1 MNTTTEVLEVK
12 VDTARHLEE
21 RLNDAVRNLQDVAVR
36 TRKHGIL
43 VTRLNPG
50 HYTVSLSDKVPF
62 GITREQSR

>member
-1 MNTTTEVLEVK
+1 MNTTVELLEVK
-12 VDTARHLEE
+12 VDTALHLEE
-21 RLNDAVRNLQDVAVR
+21 RLNAAVRNLQDVAIR
-36 TRKHGIL
+36 TRRHGIR